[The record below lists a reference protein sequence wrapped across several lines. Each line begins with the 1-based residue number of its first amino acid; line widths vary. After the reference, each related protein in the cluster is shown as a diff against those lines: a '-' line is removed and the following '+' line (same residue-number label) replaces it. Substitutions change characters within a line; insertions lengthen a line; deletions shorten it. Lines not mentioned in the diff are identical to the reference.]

1 MTTSLSGL
9 RRLVVTGGFVVAVS
23 AVPIASFYSTQQ
35 VGPSLAQGC
44 QSGEEM
50 DTFTTTC
57 TPFLVPTSPP
67 LFSTTAANPDVPE
80 IAGIPCIGHNTGACL
95 GLAEEQQA
103 MGPPVQPR
111 STISSSP

>member
-1 MTTSLSGL
+1 MTTSLSGP
-9 RRLVVTGGFVVAVS
+9 RRLILIGGFVVALA
-23 AVPIASFYSTQQ
+23 AVPTASFYSTLET
-35 VGPSLAQGC
+35 GPSLAQGC

-50 DTFTTTC
+50 DTFTTSC

-67 LFSTTAANPDVPE
+67 LFTTTAANPDVPE